1 MTLIEQ
7 LLQSILPAISVFG
20 TLLIINGIIIFHEL
34 GHYYAALACRL
45 IPKSVCVGFGRLVS
59 QVADKN
65 KTMWQ
70 VRLWPLG
77 GYVDLCGTSKRAI
90 AQYHALRYRQKAFIL
105 LGGVTANILL
115 AIILFWAANI
125 IGFEYRTP
133 IIGSVQ
139 TNSIAEQNQIKTGDE
154 ITQVNQHHIMTW
166 QDVAYGILQAKASGS
181 PIRIS
186 VIRDGS
192 IVDIEDIKS
201 SSVFTGEQSGLFS
214 LGFEAYTPPWPAII
228 TAIEQGSPAN
238 LAGLQVGDEIT
249 QINHTDIE
257 SATTLLQYIHDHPD
271 QKITITSKRNQQQQK
286 RVITLGSKG
295 TFSQKGFLGIRI
307 APPSD
312 DQRTLKV
319 HKTTVF
325 IGILH
330 AFSDTFK
337 YLMIQCIAF
346 YLLTIGQ
353 LSMNTMGGPIL
364 IFAQTYALFSL
375 ENMVL
380 LLQWT
385 AAINISLA
393 FINLIPIPIFDGG
406 RLLIL
411 TIETM
416 TGLKLSAQAQG
427 QIDRV
432 TVALLIGLA
441 AMVAYNDLLRALGL
455 T

>member
-1 MTLIEQ
+1 MTLIER
-7 LLQSILPAISVFG
+7 LVQSILPAISVFG

-34 GHYYAALACRL
+34 GHYYAALVCGL
-45 IPKSVCVGFGRLVS
+45 TPKSVCVGFGRLVG

-90 AQYHALRYRQKAFIL
+90 AQYHALHYRQKAFIL
-105 LGGVTANILL
+105 LGGISANILL
-115 AIILFWAANI
+115 AIILFWAVNI
-125 IGFEYRTP
+125 IGFQYRPP
-133 IIGSVQ
+133 IIGSIQ
-139 TNSIAEQNQIKTGDE
+139 PNSIAEQSQIKTGDK
-154 ITQVNQHHIMTW
+154 ITQVNQHQITTW
-166 QDVAYGILQAKASGS
+166 QDVAYGILLAKASGS
-181 PIRIS
+181 PIKIS

-192 IVDIEDIKS
+192 IVNIEDIKS
-201 SSVFTGEQSGLFS
+201 SSVFTGKQSGLFS

-228 TAIEQGSPAN
+228 TAIEHGSPAD
-238 LAGLQVGDEIT
+238 LTGLEIGDEIT
-249 QINHTDIE
+249 QINHTDID
-257 SATTLLQYIHDHPD
+257 SASTLLQYIQDHPGHE
-271 QKITITSKRNQQQQK
+271 ITITYKRDQQQQK
-286 RVITLGSKG
+286 KVITLSSKG
-295 TFSQKGFLGIRI
+295 TILQKGFLGIRI

-312 DQRTLKV
+312 NQRTLKV
-319 HKTTVF
+319 HKTSA
-325 IGILH
+325 ISGILH
-330 AFSDTFK
+330 AFTDTFK

-353 LSMNTMGGPIL
+353 LSMSTMGGPIL

-375 ENMVL
+375 ENIVL
-380 LLQWT
+380 LMQWT

-411 TIETM
+411 TIETISGM
-416 TGLKLSAQAQG
+416 RLSAQAQG